1 MEFRVFK
8 LTQSE
13 EISLWT
19 DTPTPLYHCSFSQSL
34 QTQLVL
40 LDKSN
45 EGNILESKRLRRH
58 DYKHLKSDGILI
70 K

>member
-19 DTPTPLYHCSFSQSL
+19 DTPTPLYHFSQSL